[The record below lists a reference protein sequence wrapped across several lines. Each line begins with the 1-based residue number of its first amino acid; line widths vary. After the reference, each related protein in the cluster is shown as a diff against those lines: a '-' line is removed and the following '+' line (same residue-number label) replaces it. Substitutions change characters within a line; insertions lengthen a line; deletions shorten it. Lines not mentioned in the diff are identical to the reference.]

1 MRQSL
6 LSMTTTSEQI
16 NTISTPAPIRER
28 RRASDRQS
36 LETLFE
42 LAPIGMIVCKADGKI
57 KRVNPALCKLLGFN
71 ERDILSGRVN
81 LTDPDDPDRDKWLR
95 EQLAEPGVRVMSVE
109 RMFLRSDG
117 SRVQSWVKAIAERDN
132 NDKLKGY
139 VLQVVDITEREAL
152 RRELERVVGTD
163 SLTGLDDRPMFLRR
177 LEHGLDIMS
186 NAGELSVLI
195 VSVSGLGIVNE
206 AHGPEV
212 GDALLVAFA
221 RKLESLLP
229 ATSRLGRLGSD
240 QFGVLVP
247 ECPAR
252 VAVEVAEQLQ
262 QAFEEPLNISSQMLS
277 VSPNIGIANYPSDST
292 TASGLLRCAELA
304 ARHARR
310 NNCNFIVY
318 TESFE
323 SGAEQRLDM
332 VMQLRQAIRR
342 GALEITFEPILCA
355 VTGKLVFCEALVR
368 WLRDDKLVGPES
380 FIPLAEETG
389 LVRELDTV
397 VMRRALR
404 QMGRMDDDE
413 RPAVSVN
420 LSPISLLDPRLVERM
435 LVLVSYHGLSPKSLI
450 VEITETSLAN
460 HHETIAPNLKALR
473 RSGVRIAIDDFGA
486 GNTSLSLLR
495 SLEIDMVKVDRSFIA
510 GIGDNPVD
518 EAIVESVIEIARTRD
533 LIVVA
538 EGVEKQSQHHWLAL
552 RGCDYVQGYLFR
564 KSSVNTP
571 TD

>member
-1 MRQSL
+1 M
-6 LSMTTTSEQI
+6 TTSEQI
-16 NTISTPAPIRER
+16 NLATAPATRVRER
-28 RRASDRQS
+28 RRASDRQNS
-36 LETLFE
+36 EALFE
-42 LAPIGMIVCKADGKI
+42 LAPIGMIVCDAAGGI

-71 ERDILSGRVN
+71 ERDILSGRAS
-81 LTDPDDPDRDKWLR
+81 LIDPDDPDRDDWIR
-95 EQLAEPGVRVMSVE
+95 QQLSVPEARVMSVE
-109 RMFLRSDG
+109 RVFLRSDG
-117 SRVQSWVKAIAERDN
+117 SRVQTWVKAVAERDRE
-132 NDKLKGY
+132 DRLSGY

-177 LEHGLDIMS
+177 LEHGLDVMS

-195 VSVSGLGIVNE
+195 VSLSGLGTVNE

-221 RKLESLLP
+221 RRLEQLLP
-229 ATSRLGRLGSD
+229 KAARLGRLGSD
-240 QFGVLVP
+240 QFGVLIP
-247 ECPAR
+247 ECPGR
-252 VAVEVAEQLQ
+252 IAVETSENLLK
-262 QAFEEPLNISSQMLS
+262 AFEDPINVNDRVLS
-277 VSPNIGIANYPSDST
+277 ISPNIGLATYPSDST

-310 NNCNFIVY
+310 SSGDCIVY
-318 TESFE
+318 TDSFE
-323 SGAEQRLDM
+323 TGAVHRLDM

-355 VTGKLVFCEALVR
+355 VTGKLAFCEALVR
-368 WLRDDKLVGPES
+368 WPREDKLIGPES

-389 LVRELDTV
+389 MVRELDSV

-450 VEITETSLAN
+450 VEITETSLAT
-460 HHETIAPNLKALR
+460 HHELIAPNLKALR

-486 GNTSLSLLR
+486 GNTSLALLR
-495 SLEIDMVKVDRSFIA
+495 SLDVDMVKVDRSFIA
-510 GIGDNPVD
+510 GIGTSPVD

-538 EGVEKQSQHHWLAL
+538 EGVEQQAQHHWLAL

-564 KSSVNTP
+564 KTKVEDPVSTAG
-571 TD
+571 